1 MSGNTF
7 EQQAQPPRPTANSGS
22 RTRRS
27 RLKPRIL
34 AASCVAVAALAALAW
49 QAASAYPPGAW
60 LGRTLIAGTVGLASR
75 ADTQATAA
83 TPAVPAS
90 SAASGAM
97 AGVAPEVPAAMARQL
112 AELRSA
118 HERLMQQSQETVQR
132 LDRIEADVAEL
143 KQQFEKNQ
151 AAQAKAQRQARTL
164 TRQLR
169 VAQAAA
175 TEARAVQQLPPRV
188 LSVDTWNGRPS
199 VSVQV
204 GTEVRFFSEGD
215 MVANALLRRADPT
228 TQRVEFVGTSDLPAR
243 ARTAGEGR

>member
-7 EQQAQPPRPTANSGS
+7 EQQAQPPRPTANSGC

-34 AASCVAVAALAALAW
+34 TACVAVAALAALAW

-75 ADTQATAA
+75 TDTQATAA
-83 TPAVPAS
+83 APAS
-90 SAASGAM
+90 SAASGALS
-97 AGVAPEVPAAMARQL
+97 GVAPEVSAAMARQL

-118 HERLMQQSQETVQR
+118 HEHLMQQSQETGQR
-132 LDRIEADVAEL
+132 LDRIEADVAEH
-143 KQQFEKNQ
+143 KQQFEKNK
-151 AAQAKAQRQARTL
+151 AARAKAERQARTL

-175 TEARAVQQLPPRV
+175 TEERAAQRLPPTV

-215 MVANALLRRADPT
+215 MVADALLRRADPT
-228 TQRVEFVGTSDLPAR
+228 TQRVEFVGTSDVPAR
-243 ARTAGEGR
+243 ARAAGEGR